1 MNSTQLLEK
10 TDSFF
15 GTQWQDRRPSL
26 QLRTSRPFV
35 TISRE
40 SGAGG
45 SGLARL
51 LARTLNAETSADVV
65 WSVFDG
71 TIISQMLRYHH
82 LPSHF
87 ARFLPE
93 DRMTELNSTVGELI
107 GLHPNL
113 WDLVQKTNATMRR
126 LAHDG
131 HVVLVGRGAA
141 FATAGTADG
150 VHVRLIA
157 PPALRAKNLGEFYS
171 MPETEALALNA
182 KRDAAAR
189 RYVRATFNADI
200 GDPQAYDLVIN
211 TARVSPEQAMHL
223 VLAQIHARISAAPA
237 NR

>member
-1 MNSTQLLEK
+1 MNNTQLLEK
-10 TDSFF
+10 TDSFV
-15 GTQWQDRRPSL
+15 GAQWLDRKMPPPVHTL
-26 QLRTSRPFV
+26 RPFV

-51 LARTLNAETSADVV
+51 LARALNAEAPPDIS

-71 TIISQMLRYHH
+71 MITTRMLRDHH
-82 LPSHF
+82 LPSHI

-93 DRMTELNSTVGELI
+93 DRMAELNSAVGELV

-113 WDLVQKTNATMRR
+113 WDLVEKTNATLRR
-126 LAHDG
+126 LAQDG

-141 FATAGTADG
+141 FATASSAAG
-150 VHVRLIA
+150 VHVRLVA
-157 PPALRAKNLGEFYS
+157 PPAQRAKNFCELYG
-171 MPETEALALNA
+171 MPEPDALALNA

-200 GDPQAYDLVIN
+200 EDPQAYDLVIN
-211 TARVSPEQAMHL
+211 TARVTLDQATQL
-223 VLAQIHARISAAPA
+223 VLAQVHARLHAAPT
-237 NR
+237 R